1 LEPRL
6 LALYAQNRREKMSI
20 EHREIVTENERKWLE
35 KELVKIGHQLKTEK
49 FNVELYLKKAT
60 AEIVLGLRPQAIE
73 SAKTALSLDETCF
86 MAWFQL
92 GMAYLEENQFLH
104 AKETFTRALDCWEK
118 HPDKKEH
125 SVFAKSIMKYLQD
138 IEMYVKATKR
148 TEKKGA

>member
-1 LEPRL
+1 MP
-6 LALYAQNRREKMSI
+6 I
-20 EHREIVTENERKWLE
+20 EHQAIVTENEKKWLE
-35 KELVKIGHQLKTEK
+35 KELVKIGHQIKTEK

-60 AEIVLGLRPQAIE
+60 AEIVLGLRSQAIE

-104 AKETFTRALDCWEK
+104 AKEALTRASDCWEK
-118 HPDKKEH
+118 HPDKKKD

-138 IEMYVKATKR
+138 IEMYVKASEQ